1 MAMSKVCLKV
11 LAGSRECCGLVVESR
26 LISTT
31 HHLLS
36 TTICASVYQLIIGC
50 TRAIWGAATSYGWS
64 DMPTTTMINSLGGNR
79 SLSEKTHHSL
89 LRSKHESQA
98 DIKTNQTP
106 KAILKW
112 VGRMGLEIF
121 GGNNPHMG

>member
-11 LAGSRECCGLVVESR
+11 LAGSRECFGLVVESR

-64 DMPTTTMINSLGGNR
+64 DMPTTTMINSLGGIR

-98 DIKTNQTP
+98 DIKTN
-106 KAILKW
+106 
-112 VGRMGLEIF
+112 
-121 GGNNPHMG
+121 